1 MNRITINGCFAA
13 LRAAAIV
20 AATAAL
26 IAAAPAQAQTQTQTQ
41 SDRALSPTQAWIEG
55 IEDPSLG
62 YRAWIHGIVP
72 AAAETEAPSG
82 IDAAINAF
90 TAPVASFI
98 GKVVFFRIG
107 IEVFGA
113 GLPLVVLWLVIGA
126 VFFTLY
132 MNFINLRGF
141 KHAIELVRGDYAD
154 PNSHGEVSHF
164 QALATAVSGTV
175 GIGNIGGVAVAVT
188 VGGAGATFWLIVAGF
203 LGMSTKFVECTLG
216 VKYRQE
222 FEDGH
227 VSGGPMYYLR
237 KGFSDRGMHGFGKFM
252 GAFYAIGIFI
262 GALGIGNMFQSNQA
276 YVQLNNVA
284 GGALD
289 GLGWLV
295 GLVMAAVV
303 FMVIV
308 GGIKSIARVTEKIVP
323 FMALFYC
330 VFALIV
336 IFLNSAVLPQAV
348 ANIFAGAFTGE
359 GVAGGALGALII
371 GFQRAVF
378 SNEAGIGSASI
389 AHSAVKTDEPVTEGI
404 VSLLE
409 PFIDTIVICTITAL
423 VIGTAQVADPYFAG
437 DAQGVAMTSAA
448 FAREFSWFPLP
459 LAFAAVLFAFSTM
472 ISWSYYGLKGWS
484 YLFGESAK
492 SQINYKVIF
501 CAFVA
506 LGCVVQLGPILDIS
520 DALVFLIC
528 VPNILGLYFLAP
540 IVKKEMNSYFARIDS
555 GDIKKYK

>member
-1 MNRITINGCFAA
+1 MSRLFLAFNLMVISLANAHAGIDETINN
-13 LRAAAIV
+13 
-20 AATAAL
+20 ATAP
-26 IAAAPAQAQTQTQTQ
+26 IAE
-41 SDRALSPTQAWIEG
+41 L
-55 IEDPSLG
+55 
-62 YRAWIHGIVP
+62 
-72 AAAETEAPSG
+72 
-82 IDAAINAF
+82 
-90 TAPVASFI
+90 I
-98 GKVVFFRIG
+98 GKIVFFKIPIG
-107 IEVFGA
+107 EA
-113 GLPLVVLWLVIGA
+113 NLPVVVLWLVAGA
-126 VFFTLY
+126 VFFTIY
-132 MNFINLRGF
+132 MGFINLRGF

-188 VGGAGATFWLIVAGF
+188 VGGPGATFWLIMAGF

-216 VKYRQE
+216 VKYREE
-222 FEDGH
+222 FADGH

-237 KGFSDRGMHGFGKFM
+237 KGFSERGMEGFGKFM
-252 GAFYAIGIFI
+252 GTFYAIGIFI

-276 YVQLNNVA
+276 YVQMNTVTN
-284 GGALD
+284 GALD
-289 GLGWLV
+289 GYGWLF
-295 GLVMAAVV
+295 GLLMAGVV

-308 GGIKSIARVTEKIVP
+308 GGIKSIAKVTEKIVP
-323 FMALFYC
+323 FMAIFYC
-330 VFALIV
+330 FFALIV
-336 IFLNSAVLPQAV
+336 IFMNISVIPQAI
-348 ANIFAGAFTGE
+348 ANIFSGAFTGE
-359 GVAGGALGALII
+359 GVAGGALGAMII

-389 AHSAVKTDEPVTEGI
+389 AHSAVKTNEPVTEGV

-423 VIGTAQVADPYFAG
+423 VIGTTQVAYPGFAG

-448 FAREFSWFPLP
+448 FQTKFEWFPYP
-459 LAFAAVLFAFSTM
+459 LAFAALLFAFSTM
-472 ISWSYYGLKGWS
+472 ISWSYYGLKGWT
-484 YLFGESAK
+484 YLFGEGEAG
-492 SQINYKVIF
+492 QTIYKIMF

-540 IVKKEMNSYFARIDS
+540 IVKREMESYFSRIKSGEIKNFRKARAQ
-555 GDIKKYK
+555 

>member
-1 MNRITINGCFAA
+1 MNRILIMIGLMLMFATNAHAGIDDAINS
-13 LRAAAIV
+13 
-20 AATAAL
+20 ATAPIATL
-26 IAAAPAQAQTQTQTQ
+26 IGQ
-41 SDRALSPTQAWIEG
+41 I
-55 IEDPSLG
+55 
-62 YRAWIHGIVP
+62 
-72 AAAETEAPSG
+72 
-82 IDAAINAF
+82 
-90 TAPVASFI
+90 
-98 GKVVFFRIG
+98 VFFKIP
-107 IEVFGA
+107 VFGA
-113 GLPLVVLWLVIGA
+113 QLPVVVLWLVAGA
-126 VFFTLY
+126 VFFTFY
-132 MNFINLRGF
+132 MGFINLRGF
-141 KHAIELVRGDYAD
+141 KHAIHLVRGDYAD

-216 VKYRQE
+216 VKYRNE
-222 FEDGH
+222 FDDGH

-237 KGFSDRGMHGFGKFM
+237 RGFSERGMEGFGKFL
-252 GAFYAIGIFI
+252 GTFYAVGIFI

-276 YVQLNNVA
+276 YVQLNNVS

-295 GLVMAAVV
+295 GLILAAVV
-303 FMVIV
+303 FSVIV

-323 FMALFYC
+323 FMAIFYC
-330 VFALIV
+330 LFAIIV
-336 IFLNSAVLPQAV
+336 ILMNIGTIPQAI

-359 GVAGGALGALII
+359 GVAGGALGAMII

-389 AHSAVKTDEPVTEGI
+389 AHSAVKTDEPVTEGV

-423 VIGTAQVADPYFAG
+423 VIGTAQVADPNFAG
-437 DAQGVAMTSAA
+437 GAQGVAMTSAA
-448 FAREFSWFPLP
+448 FEREFSWFPIP
-459 LAFAAVLFAFSTM
+459 LAFAALLFAFSTM
-472 ISWSYYGLKGWS
+472 ISWSYYGLKGWT
-484 YLFGESAK
+484 YMFGEGATG
-492 SQINYKVIF
+492 QTIYKILF

-506 LGCVVQLGPILDIS
+506 LGCIVQLGPILDIS

-540 IVKKEMNSYFARIDS
+540 VVKREMESYFARVQS
-555 GDIKKYK
+555 GEIKKFK

>member
-1 MNRITINGCFAA
+1 MKNLFCT
-13 LRAAAIV
+13 L
-20 AATAAL
+20 AL
-26 IAAAPAQAQTQTQTQ
+26 IATSVSNAQA
-41 SDRALSPTQAWIEG
+41 
-55 IEDPSLG
+55 
-62 YRAWIHGIVP
+62 
-72 AAAETEAPSG
+72 G
-82 IDAAINAF
+82 IDDAINDA
-90 TAPVASFI
+90 TAPIATLI
-98 GKVVFFRIG
+98 GQIVFFKVLI
-107 IEVFGA
+107 FGA
-113 GLPLVVLWLVIGA
+113 QLPVVVLWLVVGA
-126 VFFTLY
+126 VFFTIY
-132 MNFINLRGF
+132 MGFINLRGF

-188 VGGAGATFWLIVAGF
+188 VGGPGATFWLILAGF

-216 VKYRQE
+216 VKYRKE
-222 FEDGH
+222 FDDGH

-237 KGFSDRGMHGFGKFM
+237 QGFSDRGMEGFGKFM
-252 GAFYAIGIFI
+252 GTFYAIGIFI

-276 YVQLNNVA
+276 YVQLNHVS

-295 GLVMAAVV
+295 GLILAGVV
-303 FMVIV
+303 FSVII

-323 FMALFYC
+323 FMAIFYC
-330 VFALIV
+330 LFALIV
-336 IFLNSAVLPQAV
+336 IAMNADSIPQAV
-348 ANIFAGAFTGE
+348 ANIFTGAFTGE
-359 GVAGGALGALII
+359 GVAGGALGAMII

-389 AHSAVKTDEPVTEGI
+389 AHSAVRTDEPVTEGI

-409 PFIDTIVICTITAL
+409 PFIDTIVICTITAM
-423 VIGTAQVADPYFAG
+423 VIGTAQVAAPEFADG
-437 DAQGVAMTSAA
+437 AQGVAMTSAA
-448 FAREFSWFPLP
+448 FEREFSWFPLP
-459 LAFAAVLFAFSTM
+459 LAFAALLFAFSTM
-472 ISWSYYGLKGWS
+472 ISWSYYGLKGWT
-484 YLFGESAK
+484 YLFGESERG
-492 SQINYKVIF
+492 QTIYKLIF

-540 IVKKEMNSYFARIDS
+540 IVKKEMNSYFARIKS
-555 GDIKKYK
+555 GEIRKFK